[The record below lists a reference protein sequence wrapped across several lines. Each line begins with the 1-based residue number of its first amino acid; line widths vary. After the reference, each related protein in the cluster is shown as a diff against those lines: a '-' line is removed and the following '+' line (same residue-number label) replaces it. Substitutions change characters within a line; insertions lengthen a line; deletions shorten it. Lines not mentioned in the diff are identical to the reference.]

1 MDLFKKADA
10 WLQKVRT
17 THGSPVTYQR
27 GASSSVSFK
36 ASVGFKQYVVT
47 DAEGFQVGKES
58 WDFIVR
64 VADLELDGVATT
76 PQTGDRIV
84 VGDLDDGV
92 AYEVM
97 PIAGDKCWAW
107 SGSFGTAY
115 RVHTKRVGTQPP
127 QR

>member
-1 MDLFKKADA
+1 MDLFKKTNA

-17 THGSPVTYQR
+17 EHGSPVTYQR
-27 GASSSVSFK
+27 ASSSASFN

-47 DAEGFQVGKES
+47 DSEGFQVGKES
-58 WDFIVR
+58 WDFIVQA
-64 VADLELDGVATT
+64 ADLELDGEAAT
-76 PQTGDRIV
+76 PQTGDRII

-97 PIAGDKCWAW
+97 PIAGDKCWTW
-107 SGSFGTAY
+107 SGSFGTTY
-115 RVHTKRVGTQPP
+115 RIHTKRVGVQPA